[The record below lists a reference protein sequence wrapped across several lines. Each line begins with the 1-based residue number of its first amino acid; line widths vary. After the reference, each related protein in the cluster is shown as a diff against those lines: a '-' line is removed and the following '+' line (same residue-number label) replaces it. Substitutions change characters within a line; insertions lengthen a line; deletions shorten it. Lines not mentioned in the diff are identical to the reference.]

1 MSSKTTI
8 GSITIREIG
17 KSLRLGPRW
26 AAYDRDRGGRLV
38 HAAKT
43 EREAIE
49 WAVQNQ
55 QWRWTRRQG

>member
-1 MSSKTTI
+1 M
-8 GSITIREIG
+8 REIG

-38 HAAKT
+38 HATKT